1 MGGGEGRSSLT
12 GREPDTGSHRLEARG
27 AERAMLARAVAEDD
41 PEKRTIPWAWILIG
55 LGLFALAWYVGV
67 QESPRTLRLGIG
79 LVSLGAAWIWVTRLI
94 GESGGTDELDD

>member
-1 MGGGEGRSSLT
+1 M
-12 GREPDTGSHRLEARG
+12 
-27 AERAMLARAVAEDD
+27 AEDD